1 MRVPS
6 GGGGCC
12 ALVALAF
19 VIALVVAAV
28 ASAAAIVD
36 PFAWLPSVSELWSH
50 CEDKFATARDECA
63 WANRFPGFW
72 PHMLANLAWAVAAVA
87 CAVVVVMAALHVREA
102 RTGAVRRLPGAR
114 AIPDR
119 PHRVPALGR
128 GALGARR
135 GAGPGRRVAWRLAKE
150 RRASEG
156 AVEAR
161 PAFALFGLLLEP
173 VEGPHRPAQVVHR
186 RDEDGLAG
194 GGRDGAAEL
203 ERAVVGEDDVQQLR
217 GRGPRGSR
225 CSCPTVDRTRK

>member
-1 MRVPS
+1 MSNARSS

-72 PHMLANLAWAVAAVA
+72 PHMLANLAWAVSAVA

-102 RTGAVRRLPGAR
+102 RR
-114 AIPDR
+114 
-119 PHRVPALGR
+119 
-128 GALGARR
+128 
-135 GAGPGRRVAWRLAKE
+135 E
-150 RRASEG
+150 R
-156 AVEAR
+156 
-161 PAFALFGLLLEP
+161 F
-173 VEGPHRPAQVVHR
+173 
-186 RDEDGLAG
+186 DGYQA
-194 GGRDGAAEL
+194 L
-203 ERAVVGEDDVQQLR
+203 ERYRTVRTGFLRWAVSLSVLAAVPVLVVASR
-217 GRGPRGSR
+217 GG
-225 CSCPTVDRTRK
+225 